1 MKLNGYRKNII
12 VLIIITMVVGTLT
25 EYFDVAAFLFP
36 ILLVAI
42 ALWLMVTPFKLY
54 NDED

>member
-1 MKLNGYRKNII
+1 MKISGYRKNII
-12 VLIIITMVVGTLT
+12 VLVIITVVVGTLT

-36 ILLVAI
+36 ILVIAI
-42 ALWLMVTPFKLY
+42 ALWLLVTPFKMY